1 MKPWLIPLTVLGF
14 SLAAQAQDAPAPPNA
29 RQACKGDYQKFC
41 SGVKRGG
48 GRIADCLN
56 AHKGE
61 LSTACQEVLNKSPP
75 PAKDG
80 TAPPEQP
87 PKPQ

>member
-1 MKPWLIPLTVLGF
+1 MKAWLLPITFLAL

-29 RQACKGDYQKFC
+29 RQACKADYQKFC
-41 SGVKRGG
+41 SGVSRGG

-56 AHKGE
+56 AHKSD

-75 PAKDG
+75 GKD
-80 TAPPEQP
+80 APPPADQP
-87 PKPQ
+87 PKSQ